1 MPMLQFASYL
11 PYTDGYID
19 IGLIPKEKNPIEI
32 LLNRNAI
39 IRRLSSLIYQYEEAN
54 EDNEMQFSQDV
65 DQLIS
70 QIEIY
75 DQIWYARHMPE
86 DHEQQHSEEAVAL
99 VIEFVEALENISDGC
114 AETFPFETIEEQTRE
129 YLI

>member
-1 MPMLQFASYL
+1 MMHSFE
-11 PYTDGYID
+11 
-19 IGLIPKEKNPIEI
+19 LIR
-32 LLNRNAI
+32 LLKGAW
-39 IRRLSSLIYQYEEAN
+39 SLWRKCELISHLIFTYEEAN

-99 VIEFVEALENISDGC
+99 VREFVEVLESIPDGC
-114 AETFPFETIEEQTRE
+114 AETFPFETIEELTRE
-129 YLI
+129 YLNVE